1 MTTKN
6 YDHAFLFDVDGTL
19 TPSRSPMDEE
29 FKKFFINF
37 TLGHCVY
44 LVTGS
49 DFEKTLNQVGHQITF
64 SASRV
69 YNCSGNECRHQGKVI
84 MRSDWTPPESLIQEM
99 MQMVEDSQCPV
110 KTGNHIEYRTGS
122 LNFSIVGRNANKE
135 QREMYKKYD
144 RITQERKALAKE
156 LAETWGYTID
166 FKIGGETGIDVYPKG
181 FDKAQVLDSFG
192 GVYRPDL
199 VFFGDACQPDG
210 NDYTLAQAV
219 IQRGGKVHAVKS
231 WKETKEILERDYL

>member
-1 MTTKN
+1 MTTN
-6 YDHAFLFDVDGTL
+6 YKYHFLFDVDGTL
-19 TPSRSPMDEE
+19 TPSRGRMDEE
-29 FKKFFINF
+29 FKQFFIQFALRNP
-37 TLGHCVY
+37 VY

-64 SASRV
+64 RAAMV
-69 YNCSGNECRHQGKVI
+69 FNCSGNEFRHKGKVI
-84 MRSDWTPPESLIQEM
+84 LRNEWTPPEDLIQEM
-99 MQMVEDSQCPV
+99 MIMVEDSQFPI

-122 LNFSIVGRNANKE
+122 LNFSIVGRNANPE
-135 QREMYKKYD
+135 QREEYKKYD

-156 LAETWGYTID
+156 LSETWGYRID

-181 FDKAQVLDSFG
+181 FDKAQVLDTFG
-192 GVYRPDL
+192 GLLLPDL
-199 VFFGDACQPDG
+199 VFFGDACEPDG

-219 IQRGGKVHAVKS
+219 IQRGGKVHAVRS